1 MLVQLKKKFYL
12 PLIAMMSV
20 AFFFSCQKNIDHVT
34 PDPTNPQGVTPDLT
48 TRVNSSVSGFV
59 TDENNAAVNGATVNV
74 GTMSTMTDEYGYF
87 EVKNVQVVKTAAVVT
102 ITKAGYFKGIKTYA
116 ATTDKAAFFR
126 IKLIPKTPGGTIS
139 ATAGGNVTLSNGL
152 IIALPAN
159 GVVIAAGSAAYTG
172 TVHVAVSWINPQAA
186 DLTQIMPG
194 DLRGIDTDGYLKGL
208 TTYGMA
214 AVELTGD
221 AGELLQV
228 ATGKKATIT
237 MPLSSLLSSAAP
249 SSIPLWYFDETN
261 GLWKQDGT
269 ATKTGNTYVGE
280 VSHFSFWNCDLPN
293 AIVPLTFTVV
303 NGDGTPV
310 ADAYVEI
317 RPTTPNSW
325 SHCGGYTD
333 ATGYVSVFVTPDAS
347 YSLEIYSNCNSW
359 GNAPDY
365 SSAFSVTTTAV
376 DLGNIVV
383 GTAQTATVT
392 GTITDCGNNP
402 VTNGYIVVQNGWY
415 YSRYPTDNTGSYNF
429 TTVLCSGT
437 TSVNLIAEDI
447 NGAQQSTPL
456 AYTLVPGTNTI
467 GNLQACGVANNEF
480 IHYSVDGGLTY
491 HDLVA
496 PGDSLFQSGN
506 GTSSVS
512 YIVGSGNGSPTSN
525 LYVDVAF
532 DNTGIAAGSI
542 QPLIN
547 FNSSS
552 IADQPTVTTPIG
564 VNITEYGAVG
574 EYIAG
579 NFTGTVTG
587 SAPGNTPYPIVCTF
601 RVRRNF

>member
-1 MLVQLKKKFYL
+1 MLVQLKKKIYL
-12 PLIAMMSV
+12 PLIALMTV
-20 AFFFSCQKNIDHVT
+20 AFFMACQKNIDHVT
-34 PDPTNPQGVTPDLT
+34 PDPTNPTGETPDLT
-48 TRVNSSVSGFV
+48 TKVNSSVSGFV
-59 TDENNAAVNGATVNV
+59 TDENNAPVAAATVKF
-74 GTMSTMTDEYGYF
+74 GTMNTMTDQYGYF

-102 ITKAGYFKGIKTYA
+102 VIKDGYFKGIKTFG
-116 ATTDKAAFFR
+116 ATADKAAFFR

-159 GVVIAAGSAAYTG
+159 GVVNAASNAAYTG
-172 TVHVAVSWINPQAA
+172 AVHVAVSWINPEAS

-214 AVELTGD
+214 AVELTSD
-221 AGELLQV
+221 AGALLQV
-228 ATGKKATIT
+228 ASGKKATIT

-249 SSIPLWYFDETN
+249 SSIPLWYFDESN

-280 VSHFSFWNCDLPN
+280 VSHFSYWNCDLPN
-293 AIVPLTFTVV
+293 ATVPLTFTVV

-347 YSLEIYSNCNSW
+347 YTLEIYSNCSSW
-359 GNAPDY
+359 GNGPDY
-365 SSAFSVTTTAV
+365 SSAFSVTTTALN
-376 DLGNIVV
+376 LGNIVV
-383 GTAQTATVT
+383 GTAQTATVS
-392 GTITDCGNNP
+392 GTITDCANNP

-415 YSRYPTDNTGSYNF
+415 YSRYPTDNTGSYSF

-447 NGAQQSTPL
+447 TGAQQSTPL
-456 AYTLVPGTNTI
+456 TYTFVPGTNTI
-467 GNLQACGVANNEF
+467 GNLQACGVLTTEF
-480 IHYSVDGGLTY
+480 IHYSVDGGVTY

-506 GTSSVS
+506 GTSSTT
-512 YIVGSGNGSPTSN
+512 YIVGSGMGGPAPN
-525 LYVDVAF
+525 LYVSLQY
-532 DNTGIAAGSI
+532 DNTGIAAGSA

-552 IADQPTVTTPIG
+552 IADQPTVTTPIN

-574 EYIAG
+574 GYIAG
-579 NFTGTVTG
+579 NFTGTITG
-587 SAPGNTPYPIVCTF
+587 SSPGNTPYPIVCTF